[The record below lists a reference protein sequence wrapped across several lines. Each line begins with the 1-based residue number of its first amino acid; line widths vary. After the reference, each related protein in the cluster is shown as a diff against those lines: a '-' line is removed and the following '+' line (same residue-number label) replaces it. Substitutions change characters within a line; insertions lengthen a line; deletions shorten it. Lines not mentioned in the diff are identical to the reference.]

1 MTDAVSPEGGR
12 PPTPPGNAAVS
23 PEGGRPPTPPG
34 NAAVL
39 TEEDGAVLVITINR
53 PEARNAVNGEVA
65 RGIAAAVDELDSRK
79 DLSIGILTG
88 AGGTFCAGM
97 DLKGFLTG
105 DNPTVEGRGFAGIT
119 ERPAAKPLIAAVEG
133 YALAGGCEV
142 ALSCDMIVA
151 AKDAQFGLPE
161 PKRGLVAAGGG
172 LLRLPQRIPFHI
184 AMEIALTGDKYPAER
199 MAELGFVNRLA
210 ESGGALAAAKELA
223 LKVAENAPLALA
235 ATKKVI
241 VESADWSSDEAWK
254 KQQDIVLPVFTSKD
268 AQEGPA
274 AFAEKRKP
282 NWKGE

>member
-1 MTDAVSPEGGR
+1 MTDAVPSEGGR
-12 PPTPPGNAAVS
+12 PPAPPEES
-23 PEGGRPPTPPG
+23 
-34 NAAVL
+34 AVL

-53 PEARNAVNGEVA
+53 PEARNAVNGDVA
-65 RGIAAAVDELDSRK
+65 RGIAAAIEELDSRK

-88 AGGTFCAGM
+88 AGGTFCSGM

-105 DNPTVEGRGFAGIT
+105 DNPIVEGRGFAGIT

-142 ALSCDMIVA
+142 ALACDMIVA

-161 PKRGLVAAGGG
+161 PKRGLVAGAGG
-172 LLRLPQRIPFHI
+172 LLRLPNRIPYHI
-184 AMEIALTGDKYPAER
+184 AMEIALTGDRYPAER
-199 MAELGFVNRLA
+199 MAELGFVNRLT

-223 LKVAENAPLALA
+223 LQVAENAPLALA

-241 VESADWSSDEAWK
+241 VESADWSSAEAWK
-254 KQQDIVLPVFTSKD
+254 KQQEIIMPVFASKD